1 MQHRKDSAPRHILIV
16 GAGAVGLSTAR
27 AALLRGDR
35 VTIIEQNT
43 VPNPHGASFDQHRM
57 IRFQYGAA
65 LGYTRMVHQAFAAW
79 NRLWRDLGAQ
89 HYYRTGA
96 LGVST
101 DANDYVAAS
110 APSLEAAGVAF
121 EWLDHAEMQK
131 RVPQLKLPKAA
142 HGLYTEEGGVLFA
155 DRIVTGL
162 AAWVRAHGATLHEN
176 TRAVDVEVSRASV
189 CLEDGTTIQ
198 GDALV
203 VAAGA
208 WLPALTLDDAA
219 TIELDHGSLPTWRQ
233 AVCYVRPPA
242 EYAAAWASGPCLTDI
257 GEGDN
262 YALMPVDGT
271 GLKFGS
277 GAHRRAGTPRDG
289 FGAGPNEGYEVLGH
303 FAPYLHRADEYV
315 PLRMAVGYY
324 VKDTSERFK
333 VQRFGD
339 GIVVTNCDGQMF
351 KFSALMGER
360 VMECL
365 DGELDARELSAWAAG
380 S

>member
-1 MQHRKDSAPRHILIV
+1 MQHQKNVAQRHIIIV

-79 NRLWRDLGAQ
+79 DRLWRDLGEQ

-101 DANDYVAAS
+101 NSNDYIAAS
-110 APSLEAAGVAF
+110 VPSLQRADVAF
-121 EWLDHAEMQK
+121 EWLDHAEMEK
-131 RVPQLKLPKAA
+131 RVPQLKLPKAV

-162 AAWVRAHGATLHEN
+162 STWIRARGAVIHEN
-176 TRAVDVEVSRASV
+176 ARAVQVEVARARV
-189 CLEDGTTIQ
+189 RLEGGTTIQ

-208 WLPALTLDDAA
+208 WLPTLELDDAVA
-219 TIELDHGSLPTWRQ
+219 VRLNQSSLPVRRQ
-233 AVCYVRPPA
+233 AVCYVEPPA
-242 EYAAAWASGPCLTDI
+242 QYAAAWANGPCLTDI

-262 YALMPVDGT
+262 YALMPVNGT

-277 GAHRRAGTPRDG
+277 GAHRRAGAPRDG
-289 FGAGPNEGYEVLGH
+289 FIADPEEGHEVIGH

-315 PLRMAVGYY
+315 PQRMAVGYY
-324 VKDTSERFK
+324 VKDASERFN

-360 VMECL
+360 IMECL
-365 DGELDARELSAWAAG
+365 DGELDARDLSAWAAG